1 MKRNNHP
8 TPDFPLLNIVVF
20 MLVLPCAAQGLT
32 LIPNDMEM
40 IVMPLVLFLFLL
52 AALLLVR
59 IIKKHNRQVA
69 GKLQSLEDQYLQPGC
84 PEDALLTI
92 SGITGVLKT
101 KTGKPTRRPA
111 WLSSSKQ
118 KQYEEMRK
126 KINESLETFANTTNG
141 LIDFLKTRNSDHTG
155 EIKRLYDSTL
165 ALLSNVKENLPTDE
179 YQLLVPPLGAVI
191 WFIRKE
197 FPDMVDEEDQPSARE
212 FLKGIDKA
220 LQEPTSFSDLL
231 KLLSNLGKKIMEES
245 DEDYIS
251 IKILSGN
258 IRQQIGEL
266 EASLSRI
273 LSIEYN
279 QKISM
284 DTKLNEFAIEFS
296 TLKQVCRGY
305 LAKGFTGLA
314 GKEIQAGVEK
324 IEKIINFIILDYRKY
339 TRITAGLEK
348 LNERFSSVLETQNR
362 YLTRKQKTL
371 ENTMTSLEETIHKL
385 TKEAASEL
393 QQELFGRLD
402 SRDEDQRQRT
412 REMQKMNDMLRDSL
426 KTSIN
431 NLDQETSKI
440 LMDQE
445 QRLEE
450 RNKRIQEII
459 QETLKRVMEKLEIE
473 YSTVGNKLDEKINQK
488 VDQLDNVLLSAAA
501 KIEKPTA
508 SAVEKFKGSFAV
520 LLEQQTGLVEKQKEA
535 TAKMHDDTDST
546 LEKFKTD
553 FAALL
558 DQQKDIFEK
567 QNNNLREILF
577 EMQNNADSYMEKYKK
592 DFAVLFDQQSGLL
605 EKQKK
610 VMDEM
615 QHDADLNV
623 EKLKKDVTSLLG
635 QQHDLLKKQEET
647 AAKMQSDAETT
658 MEKFKTGL
666 SKVVENH
673 NKSLKVYS
681 GSIENS
687 VSRLGKMPW
696 FSDDPE
702 KLGALI
708 NYINKNLYLNVSAR
722 DALDVIKR
730 IEGEPGFSEKY
741 RKCAVALF
749 DDLLMLE
756 KTHKDKW
763 YWRFLESI
771 KNKLEDSI
779 IPFYNRK
786 GKTIYDSYFKEEV
799 DLQGLRSVS
808 EDKLRQIINKQHWG
822 QIWEPLLR
830 WAGFLKVYF
839 GESLEDLWT
848 VLNYS
853 ARNAVEVLENSLGYR
868 VDPYK
873 PLQIINEDLVKDGIV
888 KEAVE
893 HVTFYREIMHHIKT
907 NEKINAAQERL
918 NQDSGSKMI
927 VYVDRLGL
935 VDNGEKIYE
944 SRLIF
949 YSPVIMKPAG

>member
-1 MKRNNHP
+1 MKSNNYP
-8 TPDFPLLNIVVF
+8 TPRFLLLYILVF
-20 MLVLPCAAQGLT
+20 MVVLPSAAPGLT
-32 LIPNDMEM
+32 IIPNDMEM
-40 IVMPLVLFLFLL
+40 MVMPLVLFFFLL

-69 GKLQSLEDQYLQPGC
+69 RKLQLLEEQYLQPGC
-84 PEDALLTI
+84 PEDALLAI
-92 SGITGVLKT
+92 SGIIGVLKA
-101 KTGKPTRRPA
+101 KTGKRTRRSA
-111 WLSSSKQ
+111 RLSSSKRR
-118 KQYEEMRK
+118 QYEEMRI
-126 KINESLETFANTTNG
+126 KINENLETFANSTNG
-141 LIDFLKTRNSDHTG
+141 FIDFLKTRNSDHTG
-155 EIKRLYDSTL
+155 EIKRLYAGTH
-165 ALLSNVKENLPTDE
+165 ALLSKVKENLPTDE
-179 YQLLVPPLGAVI
+179 QQLLLPPLGAVI

-197 FPDMVDEEDQPSARE
+197 FPDLVDKEDKPSTWE
-212 FLKGIDKA
+212 SLKEIDKT
-220 LQEPTSFSDLL
+220 LHEPAGFPDLA
-231 KLLSNLGKKIMEES
+231 KLLSNLEKKVMEEP
-245 DEDYIS
+245 DEDYINVKTGTGS
-251 IKILSGN
+251 I
-258 IRQQIGEL
+258 REQIGEL

-284 DTKLNEFAIEFS
+284 DTKLDEYSVEFY
-296 TLKQVCRGY
+296 TLKKESRSY
-305 LAKGFTGLA
+305 LAKVYRGEA

-339 TRITAGLEK
+339 TRITVGLEK
-348 LNERFSSVLETQNR
+348 LNERFSSVLETQDR
-362 YLTRKQKTL
+362 YLTRKQKAL
-371 ENTMTSLEETIHKL
+371 ENTMTSLEETIRKSAQ
-385 TKEAASEL
+385 EAASEIQL
-393 QQELFGRLD
+393 ELSGRLD
-402 SRDEDQRQRT
+402 SRDENQRMRA
-412 REMQKMNDMLRDSL
+412 REMQKMSDMLRDSL

-508 SAVEKFKGSFAV
+508 SAVEKFKGSFAI

-535 TAKMHDDTDST
+535 AAKMQDDTDST

-558 DQQKDIFEK
+558 DRQKDIFEK

-577 EMQNNADSYMEKYKK
+577 EMQNNADSYVEKYKK

-610 VMDEM
+610 VVDEM
-615 QHDADLNV
+615 QNDADVNV
-623 EKLKKDVTSLLG
+623 EKFKKDFTGLLG
-635 QQHDLLKKQEET
+635 QQQDLLKKQEET
-647 AAKMQSDAETT
+647 AAEMQSDADST

-666 SKVVENH
+666 SKVVEDH
-673 NKSLKVYS
+673 NKNLKVYS

-696 FSDDPE
+696 FSDDSE

-708 NYINKNLYLNVSAR
+708 NYINKNLYLNISAR
-722 DALDVIKR
+722 DALEVIKR

-749 DDLLMLE
+749 DDLLVLE
-756 KTHKDKW
+756 KSHKDKW

-771 KNKLEDSI
+771 KSKLEDSI

-799 DLQGLRSVS
+799 DLQGLKNVS

-830 WAGFLKVYF
+830 WVGFLKVYF
-839 GESLEDLWT
+839 GETLEDLWT

-873 PLQIINEDLVKDGIV
+873 PMQIINEDLVKDGTV

-918 NQDSGSKMI
+918 NQDTGSKMI

-935 VDNGEKIYE
+935 VDNGERICE

-949 YSPVIMKPAG
+949 YSPVIMKSVD